1 MFTILGTKRKLFST
15 IILFA
20 CYKQKYWNFMKNYY
34 DPSQAKNECF
44 KCELGQHQMIGADE
58 KHDQRGL

>member
-1 MFTILGTKRKLFST
+1 
-15 IILFA
+15 
-20 CYKQKYWNFMKNYY
+20 MKNYY

-58 KHDQRGL
+58 KHDLRGL